1 MTREIKDIE
10 IGLLKPHPRNEAIY
24 GQEDVSDLMAL
35 IEERGRIV
43 DNLVINEDNIIISG
57 HRRWLAATNLGH
69 KTVPCEIVSFDS
81 SEEELEELI
90 HYNAGREKT
99 LEQRIRESITLEE
112 VYSEKAK
119 KRSLSNLKQNKT
131 DMDNLTTSEKLPEE
145 DAHKGSTRDVVAK
158 KAGLSSGRTYDRG
171 KDVILAVDKLR
182 NNGNH
187 DDADLLLAILNKSV
201 SAAADLANED
211 NLKKLSEDEK
221 HDLKIGKVSVRSILP
236 KKQDN
241 ETKKKSSYTTAIEH
255 IKMINSSIKSLNRI
269 KATENKDTQNSKIRE
284 GIESTIESLKELLSE
299 YIQSD
304 KNLVSRV
311 TKKNKQT

>member
-43 DNLVINEDNIIISG
+43 DNLVINTDNVIISG

-69 KTVPCEIVSFDS
+69 TTVPCEIVSFDS
-81 SEEELEELI
+81 IEDELEELI

-99 LEQRIRESITLEE
+99 FEQRIRESITLEE

-131 DMDNLTTSEKLPEE
+131 DMDNLTTSENPSEE
-145 DAHKGSTRDVVAK
+145 DAPKGSTRDVVAK
-158 KAGLSSGRTYDRG
+158 RAGLSSGKTYNRG
-171 KDVILAVDKLR
+171 KNVILAVDKLR

-211 NLKKLSEDEK
+211 NLKNLSEDEK
-221 HDLKIGKVSVRSILP
+221 HDLKLGKVSVRSLLP
-236 KKQDN
+236 KEKVPKA
-241 ETKKKSSYTTAIEH
+241 KKKPSTAYVTAKEH
-255 IKMINSSIKSLNRI
+255 IKVMNSSIKTLNKI
-269 KATENKDTQNSKIRE
+269 KITETTAEQNAKIRE
-284 GIESTIESLKELLSE
+284 CIESTIESLEGLLDE
-299 YIQSD
+299 YI
-304 KNLVSRV
+304 KETPHVM
-311 TKKNKQT
+311 KKRTRNK